1 VAYNLRKISP
11 IDLRPS
17 TGVGVKLPFTAENVF
32 TTVYTTKE
40 QLKYNIINY
49 MLTDLGERPMNPNFG
64 MGLRSRLFESITQ
77 STLEDMKQSIQSQIE
92 HMFPNVQITQLE
104 LIGSPDISTINI
116 QFSYIIKSSKET
128 DGILLK
134 IQNI

>member
-92 HMFPNVQITQLE
+92 HMFPNVQITQLD

>member
-1 VAYNLRKISP
+1 MAYNLRKISP
-11 IDLRPS
+11 IDFKPS
-17 TGVGVKLPFTAENVF
+17 TGVGVKLPFAAENVF
-32 TTVYTTKE
+32 STVYTTKE
-40 QLKYNIINY
+40 QLKYNILNY

-77 STLEDMKQSIQSQIE
+77 STVEDMKQSIQTQIE
-92 HMFPNVQITQLE
+92 NMFPNVQITQLNI
-104 LIGSPDISTINI
+104 IGQPDRSTINI
-116 QFSYIIKSSKET
+116 QFSYTIKSSKET

>member
-1 VAYNLRKISP
+1 VAYNLRKIAP
-11 IDLRPS
+11 IDFRPS
-17 TGVGVKLPFTAENVF
+17 TGVGVKLPFSADGVF

-64 MGLRSRLFESITQ
+64 MGLRSRLFESITS
-77 STLEDMKQSIQSQIE
+77 STIEEIKQSIQTQIE
-92 HMFPNVQITQLE
+92 FTFPNVQIQQLDV
-104 LIGSPDISTINI
+104 IGQPDINAINI
-116 QFSYIIKSSKET
+116 QFSYTIKSSKET

-134 IQNI
+134 IQNV

>member
-1 VAYNLRKISP
+1 MAYNLRKISP
-11 IDLRPS
+11 IDLKPS
-17 TGVGVKLPFTAENVF
+17 TGVGVKLPFMAENVF

-77 STLEDMKQSIQSQIE
+77 DTLEDMKQSIQSQIE
-92 HMFPNVQITQLE
+92 YMFPNVQITKLD
-104 LIGSPDISTINI
+104 LIGSPDIGTINI
-116 QFSYIIKSSKET
+116 QFSYTIKSSKET

>member
-11 IDLRPS
+11 IDLKPS
-17 TGVGVKLPFTAENVF
+17 TGVGVKLPFMAENVF

-77 STLEDMKQSIQSQIE
+77 DTLEDMKQSIQSQIE
-92 HMFPNVQITQLE
+92 YMFPNVQITKLD
-104 LIGSPDISTINI
+104 LIGSPDIGTINI
-116 QFSYIIKSSKET
+116 QFSYTIKSSKET

>member
-11 IDLRPS
+11 LDFKAS
-17 TGVGVKLPFTAENVF
+17 TGIGVKIPFTSDSVF

-64 MGLRSRLFESITQ
+64 MGLRSRLFESITS
-77 STLEDMKQSIQSQIE
+77 STIDEIKQSIQTQIE
-92 HMFPNVQITQLE
+92 ATFPNVQIQQLDV
-104 LIGSPDISTINI
+104 IGQPNTSSINI
-116 QFSYIIKSSKET
+116 QFSYTIKNSRET
-128 DGILLK
+128 DSILLK
-134 IQNI
+134 IQNV

>member
-1 VAYNLRKISP
+1 MAYNLRKISP
-11 IDLRPS
+11 IDFKPS
-17 TGVGVKLPFTAENVF
+17 TGVGVKLPFAAENVF
-32 TTVYTTKE
+32 STVYTTKE

-77 STLEDMKQSIQSQIE
+77 STLDDIKQSIQTQIE
-92 HMFPNVQITQLE
+92 NMFPVVQIQKLDV
-104 LIGSPDISTINI
+104 IGEPGYSSINI
-116 QFSYIIKSSKET
+116 QFSYTIKTSKEV
-128 DGILLK
+128 DSILLK

>member
-1 VAYNLRKISP
+1 MAYNLRKISP
-11 IDLRPS
+11 IDLKPS
-17 TGVGVKLPFTAENVF
+17 TGVGVKLPFMAENVF

-77 STLEDMKQSIQSQIE
+77 DTLEDMKQSIQSQIE
-92 HMFPNVQITQLE
+92 YMFPNVQITKLD

-116 QFSYIIKSSKET
+116 QFSYTIKSSKET